1 MKNIRVSRILLAIA
15 LVSFLY
21 PVSLEGEDDFAEER
35 NFMVKNQIE
44 ARGIKDP
51 RVLQAMKEVKR
62 HLFVPKTLREWAYTD
77 SPLPIGLKQTISQ
90 PFIVAYMSEA
100 AHLKETDCV
109 LEIGTGS
116 GYQAAILARIAD
128 HVYTI
133 EILKELADSASE
145 RLKKLGYDNVTVKC
159 GDGYKGWP
167 EHAPFDAIIVTAAPS
182 KIPEELVKQL
192 KVGGRMVVPIGSFY
206 QELYLIEKTES
217 GIRKTKLF
225 PVRFVPMVHG
235 LE

>member
-1 MKNIRVSRILLAIA
+1 MKNIRVSRLLLAIA

-21 PVSLEGEDDFAEER
+21 PVSLEGENDFTEKR

-51 RVLQAMKEVKR
+51 RVLQVMKEVKR
-62 HLFVPKTLREWAYTD
+62 HLFVPKTLRKWAYTD

-100 AHLKETDCV
+100 ARLKETDRV

-116 GYQAAILARIAD
+116 GYQAAILAQIAD

-145 RLKKLGYDNVTVKC
+145 RLEKLGYDNVTVKC

-167 EHAPFDAIIVTAAPS
+167 EHAPFDAIIVTAAPP

-225 PVRFVPMVHG
+225 PVRFVPMVYG